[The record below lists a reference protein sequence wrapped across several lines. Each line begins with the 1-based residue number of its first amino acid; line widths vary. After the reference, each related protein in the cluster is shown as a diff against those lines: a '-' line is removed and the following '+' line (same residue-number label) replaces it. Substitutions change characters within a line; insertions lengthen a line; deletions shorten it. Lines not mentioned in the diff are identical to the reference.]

1 MQITPYEYVNINPL
15 VFLPRVFWASPPA
28 LYSPLEVFLIR

>member
-15 VFLPRVFWASPPA
+15 VFLPRVFWASLPA
-28 LYSPLEVFLIR
+28 LYSPEEVFLIR